1 MFDYLVDHAL
11 KNVWCSPRQDLQ
23 VIFEPAMISSV
34 RGTHTRAP
42 HMWGNISLPTLR
54 DQYYLYQI
62 GQLHPRL
69 VGLFPARNRWIRA
82 SDMMESENLIF
93 DVYTNSGKKL
103 ARFETWVLMTQ
114 ERNLLIAVKDQ
125 RQIADLRTDP
135 LYIRLYS
142 NSYFA
147 SDRADP
153 LFDQIQCKGRRVVD
167 AADALAFQRD
177 YHLLRDSGRGY
188 TTFFVNGVYVDD
200 YRPSD
205 VRPGD
210 IVEYVYDSTVKKVVD
225 LLIGDCG
232 TFDSLL
238 DSKRKYLLHYA
249 GEQAGGVGID
259 YRDDIDVYLIKK
271 TNAGRWDG
279 VYYHKNQNDAL
290 RMVTH
295 RDYSIVVPYVLGYT
309 VQRPN
314 WTDVNTLT
322 VRLMIRNSGYQRPLM
337 NEHHRIKELYK
348 LDESDIVSAMLGI
361 DASVPVWHAAALE
374 NSYYPKIM
382 DAYSEDVDT
391 LKVQYGYGYNAIS
404 KIVADSPLP
413 VENSSGRQVVKLPY
427 GLQVNS
433 TLFEYDANGFLLGY
447 HHHVS
452 GAEYSVLN
460 AGARLVE
467 GVVGRGGFRVGTT
480 FNQQIVTLLP
490 NTSYRFYM
498 TQIQNGV
505 VRNNQWQDVTGDP
518 TKYSVSGNSA
528 TWLVDLDLF
537 AVAVRSDR
545 DFVLY
550 DLNLEPNNGLLKF
563 GVRSEAIY
571 PGGPVEDVVHIP
583 YGNVD
588 VWLNGK
594 ALVEGL
600 DFIVK
605 WPEVVIV
612 NKSHLVPGNV
622 QKVTVRA
629 SSFCK
634 SDMTMLPIKEYGFVR
649 YGHLSRNDR
658 FNVRDDKVTR
668 IVVNGRV
675 FSKNQLE
682 FIEDEPV
689 LPSSVPNGS
698 PYVIEDVVVPINGLV
713 DNQDTYSLRERSL
726 LVDTAVEN
734 YLTLKLPEPVPTV
747 PDQIIERYAVYSPFC
762 STIMYDMI
770 NGVISMDNF
779 KGFYADNAVLNRLT
793 SYEYLLEYD
802 PVIRGVDTRYVNI
815 HPHNLVT
822 ETILDIYQYKFL
834 ERVIR
839 LYLDNKVDLTS
850 FVSIKPGLI

>member
-1 MFDYLVDHAL
+1 MFDYLIDHAL

-23 VIFEPAMISSV
+23 VIFEPAMISST
-34 RGTHTRAP
+34 RGTHSTAP
-42 HMWGNISLPTLR
+42 HMWGNVGLPTAR
-54 DQYYLYQI
+54 DQYFLYQI

-69 VGLFPARNRWIRA
+69 VGLFPSPNVWMKA
-82 SDMMESENLIF
+82 SEMMERENLIF
-93 DVYTNSGKKL
+93 DVYANSGKKL
-103 ARFETWVLMTQ
+103 ARFETWVLLTR
-114 ERNLLIAVKDQ
+114 ERNLLIAVKEQ

-142 NSYFA
+142 NSYFS

-153 LFDQIQCKGRRVVD
+153 LFDQVQCKGKRISS
-167 AADALAFQRD
+167 AAEALEFQRD

-188 TTFFVNGVYVDD
+188 TMFYVNGVYVDD

-205 VRPGD
+205 VRIGD
-210 IVEYVYDSTVKKVVD
+210 IVEYVYDSTVKTTVD
-225 LLIGDCG
+225 LRIGDLG

-249 GEQAGGVGID
+249 GEQVGGVGID

-271 TNAGRWDG
+271 TTAGRWDG

-309 VQRPN
+309 VQRPQ
-314 WTDVNTLT
+314 WTDVNDLT
-322 VRLMIRNSGYQRPLM
+322 VRLVIRNSGYQRPLM
-337 NEHHRIKELYK
+337 DEHHRIKELYK
-348 LDESDIVSAMLGI
+348 LDEADITSAMLGI
-361 DASVPVWHAAALE
+361 DASVGVWHAASLE

-382 DAYSEDVDT
+382 DAYSADVDT
-391 LKVQYGYGYNAIS
+391 LKVQYAYGYNAIG

-413 VENSSGRQVVKLPY
+413 VENISGRRTVRLPY
-427 GLQVNS
+427 ALQVNS
-433 TLFEYDANGFLLGY
+433 TLFEYDANGTLLGY
-447 HHHVS
+447 HNHAAGV
-452 GAEYSVLN
+452 EYTVL
-460 AGARLVE
+460 RPQTELVE
-467 GVVGRGGFRVGTT
+467 GMVGRGSYRVGTT
-480 FNQQIVTLLP
+480 FNQQIVTLAP
-490 NTSYRFYM
+490 GAGYRFYM
-498 TQIQNGV
+498 TQIQDGQ
-505 VRNNQWQDVTGDP
+505 VRNDQWVDVTGDN
-518 TKYSVSGNSA
+518 TKYLVTGNSA

-537 AVAVRSDR
+537 AVCVRSDR
-545 DFVLY
+545 DFLVY
-550 DLNLEPNNGLLKF
+550 DLDLQPTNGLLKF
-563 GVRSEAIY
+563 SVQGEAFY
-571 PGGPVEDVVHIP
+571 PGGPQEDVVHIP

-600 DFIVK
+600 DFVVK
-605 WPEVVIV
+605 WPEIVIV
-612 NKSHLVPGNV
+612 NKTHLVPGNK
-622 QKVTVRA
+622 QKITVRA
-629 SSFCK
+629 SSFCN
-634 SDMTMLPIKEYGFVR
+634 SDLTMLPIKEYGFVR

-668 IVVNGRV
+668 IIVNGRV
-675 FSKNQLE
+675 MAKSQLE

-698 PYVIEDVVVPINGLV
+698 PYVIEDVVIPLTGLV
-713 DNQDTYSLRERSL
+713 DNQNTYTLRQRSL

-734 YLTLKLPEPVPTV
+734 YLSIKKPEPVPTL
-747 PDQIIERYAVYSPFC
+747 PDQILERYAVYSPFC

-770 NGVISMDNF
+770 NGVITMDNF
-779 KGFYADNAVLNRLT
+779 QGFYADNAVLNRLED
-793 SYEYLLEYD
+793 YEYLLEYD
-802 PVIRGVDTRYVNI
+802 PVIRGVDTRYVNV